1 MQEHLWVEKYR
12 PTTIEECILPSQ
24 LKKDFEQILKQ
35 KELQNMLLTGTA
47 GTGKTTVAKA
57 MCKELNL
64 DYILN
69 ITNPNLFQNFTNYF

>member
-24 LKKDFEQILKQ
+24 LKKDFKQILKQ

-64 DYILN
+64 DYI
-69 ITNPNLFQNFTNYF
+69 IKVAF